1 MADSLDRLSD
11 PVDED
16 ERDLAELPRPP
27 RVMRT
32 VTVVVMLLTAALA
45 SWLAFALAPEAG
57 YALRAPDA
65 VEVGILP
72 AADLGAH
79 HGDFVRGYAK
89 LDGVPTASYRRPLE
103 SGSYRVGLAG
113 APLRKDGVG
122 KGGAKAA
129 AASDRVWVIYR
140 VPAAHDGP
148 RFVPPQLVA
157 GRLTRIA
164 DLGVRFQGVRGVLG
178 EAGGVQPGDWV
189 LVDSETPS
197 AVGWVLGL
205 EVLLLLFVGF
215 NLFSVVRVLRPI
227 KGMASGNASD

>member
-1 MADSLDRLSD
+1 MSDSLDSSSD
-11 PVDED
+11 PIDDD
-16 ERDLAELPRPP
+16 ERDLADLPRPP

-45 SWLAFALAPEAG
+45 SWLAVSLAPEAN
-57 YALRAPDA
+57 YALRAPAA

-72 AADLGAH
+72 AADLASH
-79 HGDFVRGYAK
+79 DGDFVRGYAK

-113 APLRKDGVG
+113 SPP
-122 KGGAKAA
+122 GAKGAA
-129 AASDRVWVIYR
+129 ERVWVVYR

-164 DLGVRFQGVRGVLG
+164 ELGVRFQGVRGVLA
-178 EAGGVQPGDWV
+178 EAGGVQSGDWV

-205 EVLLLLFVGF
+205 EVLLLLFIGF
-215 NLFSVVRVLRPI
+215 NLVSVVRVLRPI
-227 KGMASGNASD
+227 KPAD